1 VIKRR
6 IINMGKITVSKCG
19 ARFVHHADKNFSN
32 KKGVIRILTDEEEK
46 DIFSKYPE
54 KKTVKK
60 KVYKEEQQELENMG
74 TELPVDIED
83 ENLDGVSV

>member
-1 VIKRR
+1 
-6 IINMGKITVSKCG
+6 MGKITVSRVG
-19 ARFVHHADKNFSN
+19 ARFVHHVDKEKFADR
-32 KKGVIRILTDEEEK
+32 VIK
-46 DIFSKYPE
+46 DE

-60 KVYKEEQQELENMG
+60 KVYKEEQQELENIG

>member
-1 VIKRR
+1 MDKEKFADRVIK
-6 IINMGKITVSKCG
+6 
-19 ARFVHHADKNFSN
+19 
-32 KKGVIRILTDEEEK
+32 KK
-46 DIFSKYPE
+46 